1 MVNVCRLRLN
11 ILRFICVNCDLQS
24 TLITDWKNLQT
35 DWNYPRNEALMLLC
49 CIIHMGS
56 SFLARKLSLAKNS
69 CWPTKRI
76 MQVSCALR
84 EKRERHGECEGGK
97 NMESLH
103 NHFEF
108 HNKQQK
114 SNLRTCK
121 KYCTHAM
128 QHATNP
134 STLPSLSL
142 SFCQL
147 LPLSICRKVC
157 SSLGQQNGIRISGR
171 THKKRCGK
179 REENVKGKRERV
191 RDMEKL
197 LWFY

>member
-1 MVNVCRLRLN
+1 MRKLWFAVYINNWLAEFTDRLKLSSKWS
-11 ILRFICVNCDLQS
+11 FHA
-24 TLITDWKNLQT
+24 
-35 DWNYPRNEALMLLC
+35 ALL
-49 CIIHMGS
+49 HYSYGS

-84 EKRERHGECEGGK
+84 EKREKHAECEGRK

-121 KYCTHAM
+121 KYCTHAL

-134 STLPSLSL
+134 STLPSLFL
-142 SFCQL
+142 SQL

-171 THKKRCGK
+171 THKKRCSK
-179 REENVKGKRERV
+179 REENVKGKREGV

-197 LWFY
+197 LWFYSMLWWAWSRQRLSPSCA

>member
-1 MVNVCRLRLN
+1 M
-11 ILRFICVNCDLQS
+11 
-24 TLITDWKNLQT
+24 
-35 DWNYPRNEALMLLC
+35 
-49 CIIHMGS
+49 
-56 SFLARKLSLAKNS
+56 KLSCCSA
-69 CWPTKRI
+69 
-76 MQVSCALR
+76 ALFIWEQFSSQKTFFSQKFLLTNKAHNASFMR
-84 EKRERHGECEGGK
+84 AEKEEENAECEGGK

-134 STLPSLSL
+134 STLPSLFL
-142 SFCQL
+142 SQL

-171 THKKRCGK
+171 THKKRCSK
-179 REENVKGKRERV
+179 REENVKGKREGV

>member
-1 MVNVCRLRLN
+1 M
-11 ILRFICVNCDLQS
+11 
-24 TLITDWKNLQT
+24 
-35 DWNYPRNEALMLLC
+35 
-49 CIIHMGS
+49 
-56 SFLARKLSLAKNS
+56 KLSCCSA
-69 CWPTKRI
+69 
-76 MQVSCALR
+76 ALFIWEQFSSQKTFFSQKFLLTNKAHNASFMRAQR
-84 EKRERHGECEGGK
+84 EEGEACRMWRGK

-134 STLPSLSL
+134 STLPSLFL
-142 SFCQL
+142 SQL

-171 THKKRCGK
+171 THKKRCSK
-179 REENVKGKRERV
+179 REENVKGKREGV